1 MAKTITIPICRNP
14 FEIIINHH
22 TYVYSAGETVEVPD
36 EVAEAI
42 QRHIDCHE
50 AMKAPPAPSG
60 GNSGGGLKP
69 SEGLNFSETND
80 PTIAMYANTYGV
92 IGKGSCTDSVIVVPC
107 ANPTNGRPVVCVGV
121 CDDKFSVFGFDC
133 TGVSEL
139 HLPDTVTH
147 LVSLAG
153 GTFDNDTFKDLR
165 LIKFGRYHKQIN
177 SPLNHWSSYREL
189 VWDFSDLKT
198 PDVPALLDSYAL
210 GGVVQIR
217 VPMAMVDKF
226 KTATNWSVAADR
238 IVGV

>member
-1 MAKTITIPICRNP
+1 MSNRERISSNNATIQAC
-14 FEIIINHH
+14 
-22 TYVYSAGETVEVPD
+22 
-36 EVAEAI
+36 
-42 QRHIDCHE
+42 ID
-50 AMKAPPAPSG
+50 KANALPNA
-60 GNSGGGLKP
+60 SGGGGLTP
-69 SEGLNFSETND
+69 SEGLNFGETYD
-80 PTIAMYANTYGV
+80 PAIVMDAGTYGV

-121 CDDKFSVFGFDC
+121 CDDKFSGFGFDC

-139 HLPDTVTH
+139 HLPDTVTY
-147 LVSLAG
+147 LLSLAG

-177 SPLNHWSSYREL
+177 SPLNHWSRYREL

-198 PDVPALLDSYAL
+198 PDVPALLDSFAL
-210 GGVVQIR
+210 AGVVQIR

-226 KTATNWSVAADR
+226 KTATNWSAAADR